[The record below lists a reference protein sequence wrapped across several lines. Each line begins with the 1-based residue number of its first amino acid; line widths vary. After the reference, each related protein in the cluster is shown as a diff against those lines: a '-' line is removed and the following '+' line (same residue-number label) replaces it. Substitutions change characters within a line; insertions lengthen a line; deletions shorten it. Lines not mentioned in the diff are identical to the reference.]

1 MDWVFLIAGIVLF
14 GMGIVGQFRGRS
26 KVTHIHPDDL
36 RARRWVLTVG
46 SIVAGALLA
55 AVGLAHLLYMLHV
68 ARH

>member
-14 GMGIVGQFRGRS
+14 SIGIVGQFRGRS
-26 KVTHIHPDDL
+26 KVAHIHPDDL
-36 RARRWVLTVG
+36 RVRRWVLTVG

-68 ARH
+68 ARQ